1 MISVK
6 MSILSI
12 DTIQKIKKNDITFQ
26 IIVEND
32 RRYWRNSLKKGHHWF
47 DADVTVI

>member
-12 DTIQKIKKNDITFQ
+12 DTIQKKKSDITFQ

-47 DADVTVI
+47 DADVTAI